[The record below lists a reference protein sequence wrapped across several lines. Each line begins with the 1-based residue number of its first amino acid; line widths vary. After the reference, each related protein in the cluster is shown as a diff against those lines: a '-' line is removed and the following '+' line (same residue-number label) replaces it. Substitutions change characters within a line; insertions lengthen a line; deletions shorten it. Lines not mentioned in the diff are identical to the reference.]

1 MVPGHPFK
9 GINGMSIGQLYHP
22 DAKRFQMNTQFLF
35 APPNPAKVMGASAGA
50 LSVPTFGTFFS
61 TYFGGSTYQLSDT
74 RCGKMLE
81 NMKKC
86 YESSTARSEDPSAS
100 CAYYIDG
107 FRRLAC
113 SQ

>member
-1 MVPGHPFK
+1 M
-9 GINGMSIGQLYHP
+9 NNLSSGQLLHP
-22 DAKRFQMNTQFLF
+22 DMKRFQITTPFLF
-35 APPNPAKVMGASAGA
+35 APPNPAKVMGATAGA
-50 LSVPTFGTFFS
+50 ASCPSFGDFFTS
-61 TYFGGSTYQLSDT
+61 YFGGSTYKMGDS

-86 YESSTARSEDPSAS
+86 YETSSSRSEDPSAS

-107 FRRLAC
+107 FKRMAC

>member
-1 MVPGHPFK
+1 
-9 GINGMSIGQLYHP
+9 
-22 DAKRFQMNTQFLF
+22 
-35 APPNPAKVMGASAGA
+35 MGASAA
-50 LSVPTFGTFFS
+50 VLAVPTFGTFFS
-61 TYFGGSTYQLSDT
+61 TYFGGSTYQLSDS

-86 YESSTARSEDPSAS
+86 YETSSARSEDPSAS

-107 FRRLAC
+107 FRRMAC